1 MTRRRTAARL
11 GTVLALALAAAACD
25 SGSRPGRSGPA
36 GSAAPTTTN
45 AAAGTAGCIKNEQG
59 TACLPTAPDSA
70 RVDRARPSFSD
81 PTRITNPRFPVGELT
96 QVLQLGH
103 EAGKPLR
110 VEVTRLPA
118 TRALTWDGQQV
129 ETVASQ
135 FVAFLGGRIR
145 EVAIDYFAQ
154 ADDGSVWYF
163 GENVDNYE
171 AGVVADH
178 DGSWL
183 AGRDGPPGMIMPGQP
198 KAGDVY
204 RSENIPGMV
213 FEQDTIRSTGETVAG
228 PRGPVQDAAL
238 VQELLMDGTIEEKA
252 FVPGYGEFRAQAE
265 DELVTV
271 ALALPVD
278 AAAGAAP
285 ADLAAL
291 TDGARASLE
300 AAAAGRWA
308 AASARVDAMAAAWKR
323 VGAREV
329 PRLLAD
335 QLTGT
340 TDALAKAVGA
350 RQPARARQAA
360 LRVEQAALDLELRY
374 RAPSEVD
381 RDRLDLW
388 ARQLLVDAAAR
399 DRGAVAGD
407 VATLQVLWD
416 RAGRTADPAAAKR
429 VTVALAALGKAVDG
443 KDLQAAAAAVPAL
456 RDALGR

>member
-11 GTVLALALAAAACD
+11 GTVLALALAAAACG
-25 SGSRPGRSGPA
+25 SGGGPA
-36 GSAAPTTTN
+36 TPPSTTTATTT
-45 AAAGTAGCIKNEQG
+45 AAAACVKNEQG
-59 TACLPTAPDSA
+59 TACLPTAPDST

-118 TRALTWDGQQV
+118 TRALTWDGQRV

-163 GENVDNYE
+163 GEDVANYE
-171 AGVVADH
+171 AGLVADH

-213 FEQDTIRSTGETVAG
+213 FEQDTIRSTVATVAG

-285 ADLAAL
+285 ADLAVL
-291 TDGARASLE
+291 TDGARASME

-308 AASARVDAMAAAWKR
+308 AALARVDTMAAAWKR

-335 QLTGT
+335 QLTRT

-350 RQPARARQAA
+350 RQPGRARQAA
-360 LRVEQAALDLELRY
+360 LRVEQAALDLKLRY

-429 VTVALAALGKAVDG
+429 VTAALAALGKAVDG
-443 KDLQAAAAAVPAL
+443 KDLQAAASAVPSLRNAL
-456 RDALGR
+456 AR